1 MNKEICILNG
11 TKWILGD
18 ESTEPMNW
26 EDANNWCKSIGQD
39 LPPREVLLM
48 AFLNPEIRS
57 KFANTYYWS
66 SSEFDSYSAWD
77 QDFNIGD
84 QNVNFSKSAKLSV
97 RAVRAIIAEASEQT
111 EQEPVAWMWTRNYEG
126 GGYTNKVFEF
136 LNDAEEYAK
145 DSKTLKSPDIIC
157 PLYTA
162 PPKREPLSEDT
173 MLRLISE
180 HRDFPLNL
188 VRAIEKAHGI
198 GGG

>member
-57 KFANTYYWS
+57 NFANNYYWS

-111 EQEPVAWMWTRNYEG
+111 EQEPVAWIIETEIHGKLSEWVCTDKKHYLE
-126 GGYTNKVFEF
+126 
-136 LNDAEEYAK
+136 AH
-145 DSKTLKSPDIIC
+145 DSIKEPI
-157 PLYTA
+157 PLYLA
-162 PPKREPLSEDT
+162 PPKRKPLT
-173 MLRLISE
+173 PQQISE
-180 HRDFPLNL
+180 GNQSMLN
-188 VRAIEKAHGI
+188 VTREAFKQGVIFAEKAHGI
-198 GGG
+198 GGEI